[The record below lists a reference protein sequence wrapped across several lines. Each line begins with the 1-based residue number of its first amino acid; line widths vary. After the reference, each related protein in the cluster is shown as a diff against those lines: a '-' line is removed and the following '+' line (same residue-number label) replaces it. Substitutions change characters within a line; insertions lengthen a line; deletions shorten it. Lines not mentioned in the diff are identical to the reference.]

1 MPTISIVRNNEWFL
15 RYRRIEIYL
24 NGKSI
29 GYFPKG
35 RSKQIDLPAGQH
47 QLKAKSR
54 LYGSREF
61 DLTLFNKEKRL
72 FVVSTNKFLIFP
84 VFILI
89 FIDIL
94 LDIFQK
100 NFMLEHKWSFISPAL
115 AGMIALYYFTI
126 GRRNCLI
133 IKEVITE

>member
-1 MPTISIVRNNEWFL
+1 MPTISIVRKNEWFL

-24 NGKSI
+24 NGQSI

-35 RSKQIDLPAGQH
+35 RGKQIDLPVGQH

-61 DLTLFNKEKRL
+61 NLTLFNKKKRM

-84 VFILI
+84 VFI
-89 FIDIL
+89 FISIEVF
-94 LDIFQK
+94 LDIFRK
-100 NFMLEHKWSFISPAL
+100 NFVLEDKLFFITPVL

-126 GRRNCLI
+126 GRKNCLI